1 MRKENIARAAK
12 MLDAEIP
19 GWHALIDLD
28 RFEIFNCKHCVLG
41 QVFGRAMEDKL
52 TAILGEKVCY
62 DAPDTPGSGWE
73 DGLNYLRTKGIYSCH
88 FGSTKYGV
96 EAGAFA
102 DGNCAWI
109 KEITERR
116 AKDELSREISAS

>member
-1 MRKENIARAAK
+1 MSKENIARAAK

-28 RFEIFNCKHCVLG
+28 KFEIFNCKHCVLG

-62 DAPDTPGSGWE
+62 DAPDTPGSGDE
-73 DGLNYLRTKGIYSCH
+73 DLGWGPEYDVTGSYLVDKSKLN
-88 FGSTKYGV
+88 
-96 EAGAFA
+96 
-102 DGNCAWI
+102 
-109 KEITERR
+109 
-116 AKDELSREISAS
+116 